1 MKCFEQKQ
9 RDQIRELFE
18 IVNELNSSIDYLRE
32 KIDNLNDRV
41 EELQGEIDEK
51 PNLDRFGKP
60 QLKGKYVRI

>member
-32 KIDNLNDRV
+32 KIDNLIGLIN
-41 EELQGEIDEK
+41 ETK
-51 PNLDRFGKP
+51 
-60 QLKGKYVRI
+60 

>member
-1 MKCFEQKQ
+1 MDCILEQKQ

-18 IVNELNSSIDYLRE
+18 IVNELNSTVDDLRE

-41 EELQGEIDEK
+41 EELQGEID
-51 PNLDRFGKP
+51 RFGKP